1 MSYAFVRIDAEA
13 TLHPKLLAVGPE
25 AAWLWVCGL
34 AHANRHTTN
43 GLIMKSLLPS
53 LYPDGTWSM
62 AKLKKLARRLCDVRV
77 PGSDSGLWHDDGD
90 VYRIHDYEKQQEYA
104 LKENVEA
111 RREYER
117 SRKRAQRGAGQVPDD
132 GGTETPNVP
141 DTSGTS
147 PGHSTGT
154 PVGTPTGVPPTN
166 YRSRS
171 HTDPDPS
178 LRSGGV
184 ARAPTRSREAP
195 PTLDEGG
202 ATIAGIAEQVWAQR
216 IGARGGA
223 HVVRSGDGQHFRA
236 VAESAQR
243 CRADVALRTVL
254 EAWFDEWVATRRS
267 GRLRPEWWAEW
278 AVERAAGGASA
289 TGGWAP
295 PRPVGSYG
303 ATTAE
308 ELERVLGPVTSED
321 LERVE
326 RGRGVH
332 G

>member
-53 LYPDGTWSM
+53 LYPDGSWSM
-62 AKLKKLARRLCDVRV
+62 AKLTKLARRLCDVRV
-77 PGSDSGLWHDDGD
+77 PGSNSGLWHDDGD

-117 SRKRAQRGAGQVPDD
+117 SRKREQRKGA
-132 GGTETPNVP
+132 NVP
-141 DTSGTS
+141 DTNGTDTDPVPPMSGTS
-147 PGHSTGT
+147 PGHSAGT
-154 PVGTPTGVPPTN
+154 PDGTPSGVPPTN

-178 LRSGGV
+178 LRSGS
-184 ARAPTRSREAP
+184 ARAPTDGPE
-195 PTLDEGG
+195 LVFEGG
-202 ATIAGIAEQVWAQR
+202 PTIAGLAEQVWAQR

-223 HVVRSGDGQHFRA
+223 HVMRSGDATHFRSI
-236 VAESAQR
+236 AEAAQR
-243 CRADVALRTVL
+243 CRGDAPLRTVL
-254 EAWFDEWVATRRS
+254 ESWFDEWVATRRS
-267 GRLRPEWWAEW
+267 QRLRVEWWAEW
-278 AVERAAGGASA
+278 CVERAARGGGVA
-289 TGGWAP
+289 GGWAP
-295 PRPVGSYG
+295 PRAPGSYG
-303 ATTAE
+303 TTNEADFN
-308 ELERVLGPVTSED
+308 RTLGDVSDED
-321 LERVE
+321 LARVE
-326 RGRGVH
+326 RGRRAH